1 MANPIRGRAIGIA
14 CTQTVAMDAKRSTRL
29 WPVLRVTTALLS
41 AAFLAVTLAANL
53 AFPAHASDEWSPPLS
68 PVTITRVVDGDTVQ
82 AILNG
87 LEVTVRL
94 IGVDTPETVHP
105 AKAVEA
111 YGKEASDFTRQALEG
126 RDAWLEFDVGQQDR
140 YGRLLAYVWTSP
152 PAEWSDAEVRQHMHN
167 AVILLS
173 GHGRLMTIP
182 PNVRHVEAFMEYEA
196 EARDLGLGLW
206 EVDYGLDAAPAQVNL
221 NTASLEELQ
230 WIIHIGPVRA
240 QDIIAGR
247 PWHSVDE
254 LRKISGIGQQRLA
267 DIKEQGLA
275 YVE

>member
-1 MANPIRGRAIGIA
+1 MRTRCGQA
-14 CTQTVAMDAKRSTRL
+14 VATDPSRSGKL
-29 WPVLRVTTALLS
+29 QPVLMAAARSLVTVV
-41 AAFLAVTLAANL
+41 LAIMLATIL
-53 AFPAHASDEWSPPLS
+53 IVPADATDDWSPPLS

-105 AKAVEA
+105 TKAVDA
-111 YGKEASDFTRQALEG
+111 YGKEASDFTRQTLEG

-140 YGRLLAYVWTSP
+140 YGRLLAYVWTSQP
-152 PAEWSDAEVRQHMHN
+152 VDWSDAEVREHMHN
-167 AVILLS
+167 AVILLR
-173 GHGRLMTIP
+173 GYGRLMTIP
-182 PNVRHVEAFMEYEA
+182 PNVRHVDAFRVYEA
-196 EARDLGLGLW
+196 EARSLGLGLW
-206 EVDYGLDAAPAQVNL
+206 GDDYGLDAAPEGVNL

-230 WIIHIGPVRA
+230 QIIHIGPARA
-240 QDIIAGR
+240 QAIIAGR

-254 LRKISGIGQQRLA
+254 LLRISGIGQERLA
-267 DIKEQGLA
+267 DIKEQGVA